1 MEIRMHIII
10 RKARDKDVQV
20 LEDLFREFSSWNL
33 PRQESLLKAIGD
45 PNGELLVAEYD
56 DQVVGFLH
64 QIFFVDPLHAGVN
77 SDITSLFVKEEYR
90 GKGIASSLVNK
101 AVENAKRRKVL
112 EIHVT
117 TREKNHKAIRFYQ
130 KHGFTREGVLFEKNP

>member
-1 MEIRMHIII
+1 MHIII
-10 RKARDKDVQV
+10 RKAKDDDVQV
-20 LEDLFREFSSWNL
+20 LEDLFSEFSSWKL
-33 PRQESLLKAIGD
+33 SRHESLLKAIGD

-77 SDITSLFVKEEYR
+77 SDITSLFVKEGYR
-90 GKGIASSLVNK
+90 GKGLASSLVNK

-117 TREKNHKAIRFYQ
+117 TRENNQKAIGFYQ